1 VGGTSLDVDGCF
13 TVPLAELAGA
23 HRGTLP
29 AIFGPAST
37 APAVTS

>member
-1 VGGTSLDVDGCF
+1 VDGCF
-13 TVPLAELAGA
+13 TIPLDELAGA

-29 AIFGPAST
+29 AIFGPAVFSAAST